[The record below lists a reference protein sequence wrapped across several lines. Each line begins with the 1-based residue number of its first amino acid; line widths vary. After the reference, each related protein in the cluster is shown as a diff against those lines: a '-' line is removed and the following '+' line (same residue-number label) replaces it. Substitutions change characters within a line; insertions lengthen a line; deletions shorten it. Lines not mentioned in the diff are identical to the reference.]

1 MSCPCLEDLAKRQM
15 VTDYSEVVVNDV
27 LNVLGEHCQEM
38 LEFGVEQVVIRLMHV
53 MAAIKHHEREIDD
66 PKVYTEVADFL
77 FQMSRRSPGL
87 LNVLLEERKHVEAP
101 NARH

>member
-1 MSCPCLEDLAKRQM
+1 MSCPCLEDLAKRQI

-38 LEFGVEQVVIRLMHV
+38 LEFGVEQVVIRLLHV
-53 MAAIKHHEREIDD
+53 LAAVKHYEKEVDD

-87 LNVLLEERKHVEAP
+87 LNVMLQERKVTENG